1 MPIDAVEG
9 ATKTFVLADS
19 TTGTGDTAEV
29 TSQHDTGAVQVQGLS
44 QDTITIRCD
53 AGQGPGAVAE
63 IDENGWTAL
72 SPAPDGSYDLT
83 RSGTTDSI
91 TVLLQI

>member
-1 MPIDAVEG
+1 M
-9 ATKTFVLADS
+9 ATLLLADN
-19 TTGTGDTAEV
+19 TTGTGQAVEHSGKRT
-29 TSQHDTGAVQVQGLS
+29 TGAIQVQGLS

>member
-1 MPIDAVEG
+1 M
-9 ATKTFVLADS
+9 ATLLLADN
-19 TTGTGDTAEV
+19 TTGTGQAVEHSGKRT
-29 TSQHDTGAVQVQGLS
+29 TGAIQVQGLG